1 MKKIFVFLFFCSIPS
16 SLVFGAS
23 ESEQILDKLN
33 SLEKTISD
41 LSFRIFALEKRIIS
55 FEEKFLFKEKSS
67 INHSGDLK
75 QQSETIPDEIEHSE
89 DNFSFINVTYKD
101 SYNDTI
107 FKGEVV
113 NKSNIDYRYALF
125 KISVFNNKGA
135 VVSGNDFYIL
145 NLDEGTQRS
154 FEVKLHGIKSD
165 KFVDYAIEFNK
176 GS

>member
-1 MKKIFVFLFFCSIPS
+1 MKKIFVFLVFCTVPS
-16 SLVFGAS
+16 SLVFGDS
-23 ESEQILDKLN
+23 ESAQILEKLN
-33 SLEKTISD
+33 SLEKTVSD

-75 QQSETIPDEIEHSE
+75 QQNKTIPDDFEHSE

-113 NKSNIDYRYALF
+113 NKSNNNYRYALF

-135 VVSGNDFYIL
+135 VVSSNDFYIL